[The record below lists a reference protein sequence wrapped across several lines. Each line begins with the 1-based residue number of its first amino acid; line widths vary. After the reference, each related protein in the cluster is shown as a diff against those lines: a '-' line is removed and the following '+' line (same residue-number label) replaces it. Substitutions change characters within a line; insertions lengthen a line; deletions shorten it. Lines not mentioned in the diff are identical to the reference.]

1 MQEQKLVVVTNDGV
15 DIKPLRPALES
26 LIANQ
31 DKVLIEFK
39 SPSQLQSLQ
48 SVEVGTVNWLF
59 LYEDLAEVL
68 YRKLMQSPQSDTD
81 KIVQTWVQDTQ
92 LLQDGYWAYS
102 QSALLLNAHD
112 ACNDLSAFLQA
123 CSDKWGLVSVGSG
136 FSVDTPERKS
146 ASTLFQWIA
155 QELVTQDQTL
165 KQKVNYLQALT
176 WPLQSNTQQPQLSA
190 QDLLD
195 TLKKLYVGQ
204 QQLEHQAQELNQALS
219 LQLKQKEEN
228 ESILGSLFKT
238 QEELE
243 RILLQEKKLIEQKQ
257 ELEKQLQQSQRSR
270 EAVDGQLAK
279 LQGEL
284 DLSKTEKEKS
294 QKEVN
299 QLKEQVATLNRKNQL
314 EQEDLKKENEMIL
327 DNLFKTQEELERFFI
342 KEKSAKE
349 QVEKSQKALEQ
360 SEKQQHE
367 LRKQI
372 ERYNAEALKTRKES
386 LLEKE
391 SLEKENQELLEKV
404 LSLQEELSSYRLK
417 ESTLEPSSKATG
429 RTNVLTSFQEKSA
442 KRKALRRDKERA
454 EFIAKSNLFDVRWYL
469 EQYPDVA
476 EDKIQSRNPALHYLR
491 IGGFEG
497 RNPSPRFDSA
507 FYLESNPDVAQ
518 MKMNPL
524 WHYLQHG
531 QMESRRSIPE

>member
-39 SPSQLQSLQ
+39 SLSQLQSLQ
-48 SVEVGTVNWLF
+48 SVELGTVNWLF

-68 YRKLMQSPQSDTD
+68 YRKLIQFPQLETG

-102 QSALLLNAHD
+102 QSALLLNAQH
-112 ACNDLSAFLQA
+112 ACNDLSAFVQA
-123 CSDKWGLVSVGSG
+123 CSDKWGLVSVGSD

-146 ASTLFQWIA
+146 DSTLFQWIA
-155 QELVTQDQTL
+155 HELIAQDQTL

-176 WPLQSNTQQPQLSA
+176 WPLQSNTQQPQLSV

-195 TLKKLYVGQ
+195 NLKKLYVGQ

-228 ESILGSLFKT
+228 E
-238 QEELE
+238 
-243 RILLQEKKLIEQKQ
+243 
-257 ELEKQLQQSQRSR
+257 
-270 EAVDGQLAK
+270 
-279 LQGEL
+279 
-284 DLSKTEKEKS
+284 
-294 QKEVN
+294 
-299 QLKEQVATLNRKNQL
+299 
-314 EQEDLKKENEMIL
+314 MIL

-342 KEKSAKE
+342 QEKSAKE

-391 SLEKENQELLEKV
+391 SLEKENQEFLEKV
-404 LSLQEELSSYRLK
+404 LSLQEEISSYRLK
-417 ESTLEPSSKATG
+417 ESTLEPSSKSTAH
-429 RTNVLTSFQEKSA
+429 TNVLTSFQEKSA

-454 EFIAKSNLFDVRWYL
+454 EFIAKSTLFDVRWYL